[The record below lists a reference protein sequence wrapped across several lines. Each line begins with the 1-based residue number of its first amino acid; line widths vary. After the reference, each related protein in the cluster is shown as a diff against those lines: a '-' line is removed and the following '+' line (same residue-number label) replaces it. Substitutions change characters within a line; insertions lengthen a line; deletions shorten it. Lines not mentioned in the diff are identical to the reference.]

1 MAKGTPDPCEVGCLS
16 LLNTHYRIYQ
26 QQTWR
31 SMGNL
36 WDLIKRLKY
45 MFAFYLPNKL
55 ACHSS
60 IVFSPFYCFFIFSKI
75 LGGAIQPKD
84 KVVPFLEKW
93 HEMNVFSCGEAF
105 PGSRAFLQNTS
116 GSKWSDLGVTLSG
129 PCTAWDFAIR
139 SNIGIWHQV
148 LCGQCCRF
156 VEGII
161 G

>member
-1 MAKGTPDPCEVGCLS
+1 
-16 LLNTHYRIYQ
+16 
-26 QQTWR
+26 
-31 SMGNL
+31 
-36 WDLIKRLKY
+36 

-75 LGGAIQPKD
+75 LGG
-84 KVVPFLEKW
+84 
-93 HEMNVFSCGEAF
+93 GEAF

-139 SNIGIWHQV
+139 SNIGI
-148 LCGQCCRF
+148 
-156 VEGII
+156 
-161 G
+161 